1 MDKICYIFAGINGA
15 GKTTLYNM
23 NQDRNLGTRVNI
35 DEILHDSKGDWRNEN
50 DQKEALVKSFRLI
63 EDCIKEGKIFNYETV
78 FTKGAESFID
88 NIKKHG
94 YKIILHYIGLDNCN
108 IAIERVKNRELK
120 GGHGIP
126 EEDIKR
132 RYEDTLMTFKKV
144 IEKCDEI
151 YVYDNSEKMSY
162 VAFGENGKID
172 KILNNVKWF
181 ERLNV
186 K

>member
-1 MDKICYIFAGINGA
+1 MDKICYIYAGVNGA
-15 GKTTLYNM
+15 GKTTLYNA
-23 NQDRNLGTRVNI
+23 NKHRNLGMRINI

-50 DQKEALVKSFRLI
+50 DQKEALIKAYRLI
-63 EDCIKEGKIFNYETV
+63 ENCMKTGQVFNYETI

-88 NIKKHG
+88 NIKKSG
-94 YKIILHYIGLDNCN
+94 YKVILHYIGLNNYD
-108 IAIERVKNRELK
+108 IAIERVKNRENK

-132 RYEDTLMTFKKV
+132 RYEDSLETFRRT

-151 YVYDNSEKMSY
+151 YVYDNSNKMLY
-162 VAFGENGKID
+162 VAFGEKGKID
-172 KILNNVKWF
+172 KVLNTTKWF
-181 ERLNV
+181 DKLF